1 MADSRIAALLRGLG
15 SPEPEPAW
23 NLFLELYSGLVSQVV
38 CWFEHGDDESADC
51 FVYVCEQLSRSQFRR
66 LRRFNP
72 DGAASFPTWLRAVVR
87 NLCVDWQRQRA
98 GRYRSFHSVTRL
110 TTFDQEVFHHIW
122 EQNQSVDQCTVA
134 LQRNFPATSPEDVEA
149 SVERVQN
156 SLSPRQQWLL
166 SSRRTRIE
174 SLTQDCDGERIPER
188 EIKDSS
194 PDPELQAAFKEEIDG
209 LHRAIAQ
216 LPYSDRI
223 LLQLRFEQGLSL
235 AEVARLLSLK
245 NPAAA
250 FRQIEEAL
258 TRLRGL
264 FGIRTK
270 VVEKTAS
277 RSV

>member
-23 NLFLELYSGLVSQVV
+23 NLFLESYSGLVSQVV
-38 CWFEHGDDESADC
+38 RWFEHGDDESADC
-51 FVYVCEQLSRSQFRR
+51 FVYVCEQLSRNQFRR

-87 NLCVDWQRQRA
+87 NLCVDWQRQQE

-110 TTFDQEVFHHIW
+110 ATFDQEVFHHLW
-122 EQNQSVDQCTVA
+122 EQNQSLDECTVA
-134 LQRNFPATSPEDVEA
+134 LQRNFPTTSPEDVEA

-166 SSRRTRIE
+166 SSRRTWIE
-174 SLTQDCDGERIPER
+174 SLTQDCDGERVER

-194 PDPELQAAFKEEIDG
+194 PDPEIQAAFKEEIDG
-209 LHRAIAQ
+209 LHRAIAK
-216 LPYSDRI
+216 LPFRDRI
-223 LLQLRFEQGLSL
+223 LLQLRFEQDLSL

-245 NPAAA
+245 DPATV

-270 VVEKTAS
+270 VVEKTVP